1 VAAAAAIAWE
11 RAVPLAPA
19 PPSGRLAEVHLPLKQ
34 RAELTQ
40 YLDFMAFADD
50 YRASLSGDALR
61 SEVQLV
67 TLGPL
72 RLLGLPGEVFTEI
85 GLDLRVA
92 AGRGPLLLAG
102 YANDDV
108 RYVMT
113 DDAYVH
119 GEYETVGTPLAVGS
133 ADALRDAATALL
145 RV

>member
-1 VAAAAAIAWE
+1 
-11 RAVPLAPA
+11 
-19 PPSGRLAEVHLPLKQ
+19 
-34 RAELTQ
+34 
-40 YLDFMAFADD
+40 MAFADG
-50 YRASLSGDALR
+50 YRASLAGDALR

-85 GLDLRVA
+85 GLDLRAA
-92 AGRGPLLLAG
+92 AGEGPLLLAG

-119 GEYETVGTPLAVGS
+119 GQYETVGTPLAAGS
-133 ADALRDAATALL
+133 ATRCATPQP
-145 RV
+145 RCFG